1 MPQRPF
7 KGHPKAFSQAAP
19 KSCHAACRAP
29 SCAAP
34 KGSQAAPKGS
44 QAKKPRSQETKKVLR
59 QQAWEATKT
68 KKPRSQKAPKIISK
82 GMFDG
87 FSNDFRTKAN
97 FNDWPQ
103 NFNDSALF
111 FNDCFFP
118 FFGQKPCVFTVKS
131 RISMIIFTF
140 FFNDY
145 FNDYFLLFLGFRG
158 RNFNFFQNI
167 DAFFKKRWSSAR
179 SGHEGISGAVVRAL
193 GALICARGAWAE
205 AFCSWTSMRLWHVD
219 CQMPFKD
226 L

>member
-7 KGHPKAFSQAAP
+7 KGHPKAFSQAAT
-19 KSCHAACRAP
+19 KNCQAACRAP
-29 SCAAP
+29 SWAAP
-34 KGSQAAPKGS
+34 QRFSGSPQGFPGQKAKKPRNQEGSQAASLGS
-44 QAKKPRSQETKKVLR
+44 Q
-59 QQAWEATKT
+59 KT
-68 KKPRSQKAPKIISK
+68 KKPRSQNAPKRISK

-87 FSNDFRTKAN
+87 FSNDFWTKAN

-111 FNDCFFP
+111 FNDCFSP

-193 GALICARGAWAE
+193 GALRCARGAWAG
-205 AFCSWTSMRLWHVD
+205 RLWHMD
-219 CQMPFKD
+219 WQRPFKD